1 MSKVIK
7 AKLSVDSLK
16 KLQKKIDNLSQ
27 NISET
32 GKEIQ
37 KELIDIAE
45 EEIRKGY
52 ATSPYQGYDDDHDI
66 NKDDKSAYVK
76 GTQVLYREYGTGTMG
91 MNDPHPMKNMQ
102 DIPLNPYNSGH
113 TIRTAGKNINP
124 DSGISPRSVILDI

>member
-27 NISET
+27 NISKT

-52 ATSPYQGYDDDHDI
+52 ATSPYQGYDDDHNI
-66 NKDDKSAYVK
+66 KKDDKSAYVE
-76 GTQVLYREYGTGTMG
+76 GTQVLYREYGTGTIG
-91 MNDPHPMKNMQ
+91 AEDPHPMKNMQ

-113 TIRTAGKNINP
+113 TIRTAGITMP
-124 DSGISPRSVILDI
+124 AETGIMPR